1 MNTSIR
7 IARVAAVQGLQ
18 YVVPLLLLPLV
29 AGWLGLL
36 EFGRLFWFVSAFA
49 LVNAASGFGLEWSG
63 TRKLAQASARTAD
76 WGSTV
81 ASLLRLRLAV
91 TLLGLVLLWVALWVA
106 LGTAPSPG
114 ELVVMVLLSVDSL
127 ANARY
132 PNYAFFAAGQA
143 PRAARVQLEGRLV
156 LAAVLAGAALFGRF
170 GVLTYPLGM
179 ALGSCW
185 VAVRSQRWLRDQPGW
200 QGNASAPWSAVRER
214 AREGLPFF
222 GITLLSLGYTTANI
236 LVVEAVSTPPELGY
250 FTASS
255 KLVVALNSIF
265 IGAVGSVLFRDRL
278 AASGGDAVGAVHRSA
293 LIAVGVLGLVIGT
306 GLFAGAE
313 VIVRIYYGTEFAP
326 ASASLRWMAWIPL
339 CVGLSNVVGVQ
350 GLAALH
356 RERWL
361 YLPVLLALGLSVWGN
376 FMWTSSHG
384 AVGAAA
390 AWLMA
395 EFALL
400 AVSALLYRRF
410 SQS

>member
-1 MNTSIR
+1 MNALIR
-7 IARVAAVQGLQ
+7 VVKVAAVQGLQ
-18 YVVPLLLLPLV
+18 YLVPLLLLPLV

-63 TRKLAQASARTAD
+63 TRSLGRSDAAD
-76 WGSTV
+76 WGQRV

-91 TLLGLVLLWVALWVA
+91 TAVGLLALSVLIGFGQALNTSEW
-106 LGTAPSPG
+106 G
-114 ELVVMVLLSVDSL
+114 VMLLLSVDSL
-127 ANARY
+127 LSSRY

-143 PRAARVQLEGRLV
+143 TRAARVQLEGRLV
-156 LAAVLAGAALFGRF
+156 MAAVVGGAALIGRF
-170 GVLTYPLGM
+170 GVLTYPMGM
-179 ALGSCW
+179 ALGSGW
-185 VAVRSQRWLRDQPGW
+185 VALRSQRWLRDQPGW
-200 QGNASAPWSAVRER
+200 QGYTSAPWSSVRDR
-214 AREGLPFF
+214 ALEGLPFF
-222 GITLLSLGYTTANI
+222 GITLLSLGYTTANV
-236 LVVEAVSTPPELGY
+236 LVVEAVSSPVELGY

-265 IGAVGSVLFRDRL
+265 VGAVGSVLFRDRL
-278 AASGGDAVGAVHRSA
+278 AASGDDAVGAVHRSA
-293 LIAVGVLGLVIGT
+293 LGAVGLLGLVIGLT
-306 GLFAGAE
+306 LWLGSEA
-313 VIVRIYYGTEFAP
+313 VVRAYYGTEFAP
-326 ASASLRWMAWIPL
+326 ASASLRWLAWIPL

-376 FMWTSSHG
+376 AMWTATHG

-400 AVSALLYRRF
+400 VVSALLYRRF
-410 SQS
+410 SRS

>member
-1 MNTSIR
+1 VNALIR
-7 IARVAAVQGLQ
+7 VVTVAAVQGLQ

-36 EFGRLFWFVSAFA
+36 EFGRLFWLVSAFA

-63 TRKLAQASARTAD
+63 TRSLGASGNAS

-81 ASLLRLRLAV
+81 ASLLRLRLTV
-91 TLLGLVLLWVALWVA
+91 TVVGLLLLWVLLSLDDGLRADEWGLM
-106 LGTAPSPG
+106 L
-114 ELVVMVLLSVDSL
+114 LLSVDSL
-127 ANARY
+127 ASSLY

-143 PRAARVQLEGRLV
+143 ARAARTQLEGRLV
-156 LAAVLAGAALFGRF
+156 LAAVVGGAVLWGRF
-170 GVLTYPLGM
+170 DVLTYPLGM
-179 ALGSCW
+179 ALGSGW
-185 VAVRSQRWLRDQPGW
+185 VALRSARWLRVQPGW
-200 QGNASAPWSAVRER
+200 TGYSAATWSAVRER

-222 GITLLSLGYTTANI
+222 GITLLSLGYTTANV
-236 LVVEAVSTPPELGY
+236 LVVEAWSTAPELGY
-250 FTASS
+250 FTAAS

-293 LIAVGVLGLVIGT
+293 LIAVGVLGLVIGA

-313 VIVRIYYGTEFAP
+313 IIVRAYYGVDFAP
-326 ASASLRWMAWIPL
+326 AAASLRWLAWIPL

-361 YLPVLLALGLSVWGN
+361 YVPVLLALGVSLWGN
-376 FMWTSSHG
+376 VMWTSTYG
-384 AVGAAA
+384 AVGASA

-400 AVSALLYRRF
+400 AVSALLYRRL

>member
-1 MNTSIR
+1 MVNALIR
-7 IARVAAVQGLQ
+7 VVNVAAVQGLQ
-18 YVVPLLLLPLV
+18 YLVPLLLLPLV
-29 AGWLGLL
+29 ANWLGLL

-49 LVNAASGFGLEWSG
+49 LINAASGFGLEWSG
-63 TRKLAQASARTAD
+63 TRSLGTSGKAS

-91 TLLGLVLLWVALWVA
+91 TAVGLLALWVLMGSGQVLSA
-106 LGTAPSPG
+106 G
-114 ELVVMVLLSVDSL
+114 EWVVMLLLSFDSL
-127 ANARY
+127 LSSRY
-132 PNYAFFAAGQA
+132 PNYALFAAGQA
-143 PRAARVQLEGRLV
+143 ARAARIQLEGRLV
-156 LAAVLAGAALFGRF
+156 LAAVVAGAALFGRF

-179 ALGSCW
+179 ALGSFW

-200 QGNASAPWSAVRER
+200 QGYASAPWSSVRER

-313 VIVRIYYGTEFAP
+313 LIVLIYYGTEFAP

>member
-1 MNTSIR
+1 MNALIR
-7 IARVAAVQGLQ
+7 VVKVAAVQGLQ
-18 YVVPLLLLPLV
+18 YLVPLLLLPLV

-36 EFGRLFWFVSAFA
+36 EFGRLFWFVSAFS

-63 TRKLAQASARTAD
+63 TRSLGRSDAAD
-76 WGSTV
+76 WGQRV

-91 TLLGLVLLWVALWVA
+91 TALGLLALWVLMGFGQVLSA
-106 LGTAPSPG
+106 G
-114 ELVVMVLLSVDSL
+114 EWGVMLLLSVDSL
-127 ANARY
+127 LSSRY

-143 PRAARVQLEGRLV
+143 ARAARVQLEGRLV
-156 LAAVLAGAALFGRF
+156 MAAVVGGAALFGRF
-170 GVLTYPLGM
+170 DVLTYPLGM
-179 ALGSCW
+179 ALGSGW
-185 VAVRSQRWLRDQPGW
+185 VALRSARWLAEQPGW
-200 QGNASAPWSAVRER
+200 QGYASAPWSAVRDR
-214 AREGLPFF
+214 ALEGLPFF
-222 GITLLSLGYTTANI
+222 GITLLSLGYTTANV
-236 LVVEAVSTPPELGY
+236 LVVEAVSTPLELGY

-265 IGAVGSVLFRDRL
+265 VGAVGSVLFRDRL
-278 AASGGDAVGAVHRSA
+278 AASGDDAVGAVHRSA
-293 LIAVGVLGLVIGT
+293 LGAVGLLGLAIGLT
-306 GLFAGAE
+306 LWLGSEA
-313 VIVRIYYGTEFAP
+313 VVRAYYGTEFAP
-326 ASASLRWMAWIPL
+326 ASASLRWLAWIPL

-376 FMWTSSHG
+376 AMWTATHG

-400 AVSALLYRRF
+400 VVSALLYRRF

>member
-1 MNTSIR
+1 MVK
-7 IARVAAVQGLQ
+7 VAAVQGLQ
-18 YVVPLLLLPLV
+18 YLVPLLLLPLV

-63 TRKLAQASARTAD
+63 TRSLGRSEAAD
-76 WGSTV
+76 WGQRVT
-81 ASLLRLRLAV
+81 SLLRLRLAV
-91 TLLGLVLLWVALWVA
+91 TALGLLALWVLIGFGQA
-106 LGTAPSPG
+106 LNTSEWG
-114 ELVVMVLLSVDSL
+114 VMLLLSIDSL
-127 ANARY
+127 LGSRY
-132 PNYAFFAAGQA
+132 PNYAFFAAGHA
-143 PRAARVQLEGRLV
+143 ARAARIQLEGRLV
-156 LAAVLAGAALFGRF
+156 MAAVVGGAALLGQFD
-170 GVLTYPLGM
+170 VLTYPMGM
-179 ALGSCW
+179 AVGSGW
-185 VAVRSQRWLRDQPGW
+185 VALRSARWLTAQPGW
-200 QGNASAPWSAVRER
+200 RGYASAPWSSVRDR

-222 GITLLSLGYTTANI
+222 GITLLSLGYTTANV
-236 LVVEAVSTPPELGY
+236 LVVEAVSTPLELGY

-265 IGAVGSVLFRDRL
+265 VGAVGSVLFRDRL

-293 LIAVGVLGLVIGT
+293 LIAVGVLGFAIGLT
-306 GLFAGAE
+306 LWLGSEA
-313 VIVRIYYGTEFAP
+313 VVRAYYGTEFAP

-376 FMWTSSHG
+376 AMWTATHG

-400 AVSALLYRRF
+400 VVSALLYRRF